1 MGEEYDPVVADEFV
15 EVDGAGGRF
24 GLEIGGSGAK
34 AETLSGGIF
43 KSVQSIL
50 IIDIIQRGHCITY
63 GAGRC
68 SDEAILTVF
77 FFLFFFFDSYK
88 IFCSVGGEVGQRRK
102 TACIRRS
109 MHGTYVSYKYIIYVF
124 FPPPF
129 VW

>member
-24 GLEIGGSGAK
+24 GFEIGGSGAK

-77 FFLFFFFDSYK
+77 FLLILLFRFLQNFLFCWWGSGAK
-88 IFCSVGGEVGQRRK
+88 KENSVHKKVYARHV
-102 TACIRRS
+102 C
-109 MHGTYVSYKYIIYVF
+109 VL
-124 FPPPF
+124 
-129 VW
+129 